1 MVEAVEVG
9 MRGEE
14 KGRIVCHPPLRM
26 TTEGPRG
33 EEVLSESGGSCQTC
47 SSRNNLGSVTNE

>member
-1 MVEAVEVG
+1 MEAVEVG
-9 MRGEE
+9 MRGEV
-14 KGRIVCHPPLRM
+14 KGTIVCHPPLWM

-33 EEVLSESGGSCQTC
+33 EEVFSESGGRCQTC